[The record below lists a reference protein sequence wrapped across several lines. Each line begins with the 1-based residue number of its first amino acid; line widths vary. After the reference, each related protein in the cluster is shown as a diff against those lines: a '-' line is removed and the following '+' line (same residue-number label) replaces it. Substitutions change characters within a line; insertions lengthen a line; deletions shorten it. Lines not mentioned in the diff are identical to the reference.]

1 MPPVTLP
8 NLGRPA
14 IAPVVPGTPRPLPM
28 PGGPIGVPNQLP
40 GSAPMAPPQ
49 LPPAAQATLPA
60 QAGGMPAL
68 QRPPMAPQLPAMAR
82 PAMPPQ
88 ARYNPTPGIARTPGL
103 VGQPSSAMAR
113 ARSRIGGGY
122 GAGG

>member
-40 GSAPMAPPQ
+40 GSAPMVPPQ
-49 LPPAAQATLPA
+49 LPPAAQAT
-60 QAGGMPAL
+60 
-68 QRPPMAPQLPAMAR
+68 LPAMAR